1 MAQGSGKK
9 PAPKNSSASSAL
21 TNDLTNLMDLEAPPP
36 PVLAPGD
43 TPLETVMP
51 KIETIDEFSTLGE
64 LGMMDHPEVIEPL
77 ATTAT
82 EHNEPVPS
90 ITANSTV
97 NFTVVSTVESLVPEA
112 IETAVAETV
121 AIDSNAFSLSPDA
134 TTAVTNEPTLAF
146 DQNVEESFT
155 PTITQ
160 NVDPAADLLTQ
171 LTVEATSEA
180 MPESAL
186 EPIATENF
194 DKLRNYSESLLNQ
207 TDPKNLQHP
216 FHFYAE
222 GKFTFFERDKL
233 LRFITENPIGISSSE
248 LDLQLSAGRVF
259 FSRISEYAGI
269 RLIQELRDSR
279 LSFRLVP
286 SDREKDDLRSDTPA
300 IRIQEAPEGKKSKT
314 VETQIPVIHGATA
327 QRAQYEEFDSVQMI
341 QFLKAEMIEVEKS
354 ELLQEVVDRMTEA
367 IKQKARLKYAAAISQ
382 PEVTL
387 TPLRLPSHY
396 QVQVRAM
403 LLKLKD
409 STPTQPNLVPRIHS

>member
-9 PAPKNSSASSAL
+9 PAPKNSSVPSKANPAAPAKPVSAAAH
-21 TNDLTNLMDLEAPPP
+21 TTDLTNLMDLEAPPP
-36 PVLAPGD
+36 PALAPGD
-43 TPLETVMP
+43 TPLETIMP

-64 LGMMDHPEVIEPL
+64 LGMMDHPEVIEP
-77 ATTAT
+77 A
-82 EHNEPVPS
+82 PS
-90 ITANSTV
+90 MS
-97 NFTVVSTVESLVPEA
+97 VESLAPEA
-112 IETAVAETV
+112 IPTTAAETI
-121 AIDSNAFSLSPDA
+121 AIDSNSFSLTPDTAGA
-134 TTAVTNEPTLAF
+134 TVAVTEEPTLAF
-146 DQNVEESFT
+146 DQPVEESFT
-155 PTITQ
+155 PTFTPNSEPASDLI
-160 NVDPAADLLTQ
+160 VDVPSD
-171 LTVEATSEA
+171 A
-180 MPESAL
+180 MLDQAPEPVR

-233 LRFITENPIGISSSE
+233 LRFITENPIGLSSSE
-248 LDLQLSAGRVF
+248 LDLQISAGRVF

-279 LSFRLVP
+279 LSFRLIP
-286 SDREKDDLRSDTPA
+286 SDRERDDLRSDTPA

-314 VETQIPVIHGATA
+314 VETQIPVVHGATA
-327 QRAQYEEFDSVQMI
+327 HRAQYEEFDSVQMT

-367 IKQKARLKYAAAISQ
+367 IKQKARLKHAAAISQ

-396 QVQVRAM
+396 QVQVKAM

-409 STPTQPNLVPRIHS
+409 STPPQPNLVPRIHT